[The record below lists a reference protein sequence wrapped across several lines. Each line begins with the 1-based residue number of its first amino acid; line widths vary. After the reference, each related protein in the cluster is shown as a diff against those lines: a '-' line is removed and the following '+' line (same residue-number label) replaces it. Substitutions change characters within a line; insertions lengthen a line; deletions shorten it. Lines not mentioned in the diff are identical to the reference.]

1 MTKLTI
7 TVVDLP
13 TSCGEHSGIR
23 LLLQTK
29 KNYLAGADGVFSVEL
44 GWAANRKGE
53 EHWVGDAVHFHGDG
67 RRFIYLAWVDDRG
80 QMFRRIKLYLSQI
93 PDLTPE
99 AESAS
104 VTISGRGKDG
114 SPACATAKII

>member
-7 TVVDLP
+7 AVVDLP
-13 TSCGEHSGIR
+13 ASCGEHSGIR

-29 KNYLAGADGVFSVEL
+29 KSYQSAVEGVFSVEL
-44 GWAANRKGE
+44 SRAANRKGE

-80 QMFRRIKLYLSQI
+80 QMFRRIKLYLCQI
-93 PDLTPE
+93 PDLTPQ
-99 AESAS
+99 SDS
-104 VTISGRGKDG
+104 VYVVISGRGNDG
-114 SPACATAKII
+114 SPACSTAIIV

>member
-29 KNYLAGADGVFSVEL
+29 KSYVADVDAMFIVEL
-44 GWAANRKGE
+44 ERGKNRKGE

-67 RRFIYLAWVDDRG
+67 RRFIYLAWIDNKG
-80 QMFRRIKLYLSQI
+80 QSFRRIKLYLSQI
-93 PDLTPE
+93 PELTPE